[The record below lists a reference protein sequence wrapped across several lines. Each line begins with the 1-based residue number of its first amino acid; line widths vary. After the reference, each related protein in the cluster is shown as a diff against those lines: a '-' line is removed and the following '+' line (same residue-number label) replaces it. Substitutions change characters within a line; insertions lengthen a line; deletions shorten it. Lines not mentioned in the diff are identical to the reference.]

1 MYKRYFK
8 RMLDFMIALVATPF
22 VVLIIIIMTPIIFL
36 DDPGPIFYN
45 AVRRGKNGKTF
56 KMYKLRSMYVG
67 SPDIKN
73 SDGSTYNSATDPR
86 VTKVGRII
94 RKLSIDEIPQILN
107 VLKGDM
113 SFIGPRPTLAKRPYE
128 QLNDIQKKRLAVRP
142 GITGYAQAYYRNSIT
157 QWEKF
162 EYDCEY
168 VDKISFWLDVKIL
181 VHTIFSVLKRENIYV
196 LSDIDNGGKL
206 EKK

>member
-1 MYKRYFK
+1 MYKKYFK
-8 RMLDFMIALVATPF
+8 RMLDFTIALVATPF

-128 QLNDIQKKRLAVRP
+128 QLNDIQKKRVSVRP

-157 QWEKF
+157 QGEKF

-196 LSDIDNGGKL
+196 LSDIDNGGKF